1 MHACVMNA
9 SCMCACMYA
18 CMYVCMYACMYVFMH
33 ACMHVG
39 TVCKCTHA
47 QTQALTH
54 TACTR
59 ALCDSTAPPLPPP
72 ARARTRTR
80 AHRAHLQP
88 AAAATHHTQMHTLT
102 PKCSDTHRQTDR
114 QTKQTDRERQPHK
127 LSHTHIRTRT
137 HHIHVHVQTHTHT
150 YLRTLSETLTCC
162 RLTQRKTQ
170 GKGGRARP

>member
-80 AHRAHLQP
+80 AHRAHLQL
-88 AAAATHHTQMHTLT
+88 AAAATHHTQIRRCIHSLQNA
-102 PKCSDTHRQTDR
+102 QTIKKTR
-114 QTKQTDRERQPHK
+114 RKKRERKQHK
-127 LSHTHIRTRT
+127 LSHTHTRTRT